1 MINKSNGLILSSQ
14 TDLLQWEVYED
25 RGAMGMAAAKAMAK
39 KIRELI
45 VVKDFVNIIFATAP
59 SQNEFLSLLIEME
72 DLNWSRVNAFHQD
85 EYIGLP
91 DTNSQSFGAY
101 FHEHIADRVQLG
113 QFFLLNGNADPDE
126 ECQRYSQLLG
136 DYPVD
141 ICCGGIGENGHIAFN
156 DPHVA
161 DFSDPELVKK
171 ATLDETCRQ
180 QQIHDGCFERIE
192 DVPKMA
198 ITLTVQALMRASS
211 ILVIVPG
218 PTKAEAVHRA
228 LTGPISEDFPA
239 TVYRRHRSAVLYLD
253 REAARLII

>member
-1 MINKSNGLILSSQ
+1 MKNKSDDPTFRGH

-25 RGAMGMAAAKAMAK
+25 RRAMGMAVARAMAK
-39 KIRELI
+39 KISEIIAR
-45 VVKDFVNIIFATAP
+45 KNSVNIIFATAP
-59 SQNEFLSLLIEME
+59 SQNEFLSSLTEMKGL
-72 DLNWSRVNAFHQD
+72 DWARVNAFHQD

-91 DTNSQSFGAY
+91 DTNPQRFGIY
-101 FHEHIADRVQLG
+101 FHEHIADRVRLG

-126 ECQRYSQLLG
+126 ECQRYSQVLE

-161 DFSDPELVKK
+161 DFFDPVLVKK
-171 ATLDETCRQ
+171 VTLDETCRQ

-198 ITLTVQALMRASS
+198 ITLTVSALMRASS
-211 ILVIVPG
+211 VLVIVPG
-218 PTKAEAVHRA
+218 PTKAEAVRRA

-253 REAARLII
+253 RVAARLII

>member
-1 MINKSNGLILSSQ
+1 MINKSDDPIFSGQ
-14 TDLLQWEVYED
+14 TDLLQWKVYED
-25 RGAMGMAAAKAMAK
+25 RGAMGMAAARAISK

-45 VVKDFVNIIFATAP
+45 AVKDFVNIIFATAP
-59 SQNEFLSLLIEME
+59 SQNEFLSSLMEMG
-72 DLNWSRVNAFHQD
+72 DLDWSRINAFHQD

-91 DTNSQSFGAY
+91 DTNPQRFGAY

-126 ECQRYSQLLG
+126 ECQRYSQVLG

-161 DFSDPELVKK
+161 DFSDPVLIKK
-171 ATLDETCRQ
+171 VTLDETCRQ
-180 QQIHDGCFERIE
+180 QQIHDGCFEKIE

-198 ITLTVQALMRASS
+198 ITLTVPALMRASS
-211 ILVIVPG
+211 VLVIVPG
-218 PTKAEAVHRA
+218 STKAEAVRRA
-228 LTGPISEDFPA
+228 LTDPISEDFPA
-239 TVYRRHRSAVLYLD
+239 TIYRRHRSAVLYLD
-253 REAARLII
+253 RESASLIL